1 MEIWITRSGDGGN
14 ATASMTRPRADLEIR
29 PILSTGGEDEEVE
42 TVWCLR
48 IEEALELKSAAKE
61 SSGQSG
67 VKNNPEMRQPTL
79 GPPGLNPSERGG
91 LKGFIRQPT
100 WVRM

>member
-48 IEEALELKSAAKE
+48 IEEALELK
-61 SSGQSG
+61 
-67 VKNNPEMRQPTL
+67 
-79 GPPGLNPSERGG
+79 
-91 LKGFIRQPT
+91 
-100 WVRM
+100 